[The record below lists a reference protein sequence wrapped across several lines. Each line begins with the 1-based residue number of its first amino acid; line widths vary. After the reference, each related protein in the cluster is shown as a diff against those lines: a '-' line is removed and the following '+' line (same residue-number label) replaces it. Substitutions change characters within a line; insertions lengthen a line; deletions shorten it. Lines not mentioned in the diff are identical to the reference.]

1 MEGVGL
7 LHSET
12 DAIGGLGAGIPKV
25 ESNQK
30 IMTPL
35 MRRKRLSDITNLTSI
50 GRSPRSKAAD
60 QEMAKVVPAV
70 SAKDY
75 ISQLLTENS
84 ALLTIIEEKN
94 KIIEMNDIELQKV
107 RFMLQKAH
115 QQNAQ
120 FAQANSQMLAEFNL
134 GKDRLKAMHH
144 ELGCMTANLK
154 AKTLELEDVKKL
166 YKQQK
171 QLDKKIGIE
180 FKENKDML
188 AEFVP
193 DAFHPAGCQK
203 TSSANRKRTLRSRSL
218 GTTTVIHQVPAKEKS
233 ENRRRSLRRRSSNLK
248 AELCEPT
255 EELFEIEDIK
265 FPIRSLTSDH
275 MNEEIFVK
283 LDSSSAKPTSVA
295 IPNPVKVEVQ
305 EEESSPRY
313 QNQGSRRSSLGRPM
327 RRAVEKVSSYREVPL
342 NVKMR
347 RDD

>member
-7 LHSET
+7 FHSET
-12 DAIGGLGAGIPKV
+12 DAIGGLGAGIPKG

-35 MRRKRLSDITNLTSI
+35 IRRKRLSDITNLTSI
-50 GRSPRSKAAD
+50 GRSPRSKAED

-70 SAKDY
+70 SAKGY

-84 ALLTIIEEKN
+84 ALLKIIEEKN
-94 KIIEMNDIELQKV
+94 KIIEMNGIELHKV

-134 GKDRLKAMHH
+134 GKDRLKAMQH
-144 ELGCMTANLK
+144 ELGCMTAALRV
-154 AKTLELEDVKKL
+154 KTLELKEATKL
-166 YKQQK
+166 YKQHK
-171 QLDKKIGIE
+171 QLDKKISIE
-180 FKENKDML
+180 FKENKNMM

-193 DAFHPAGCQK
+193 DAFHPARYQK
-203 TSSANRKRTLRSRSL
+203 TSGANRKRTLRSRSL
-218 GTTTVIHQVPAKEKS
+218 GTATVIHPVPAKEKS
-233 ENRRRSLRRRSSNLK
+233 ESRRRSLRRRSSNLK
-248 AELCEPT
+248 AKLCEPT

-265 FPIRSLTSDH
+265 FPIRSLTGDRMHEDIS
-275 MNEEIFVK
+275 VQ
-283 LDSSSAKPTSVA
+283 LDSSSAKSTSDA
-295 IPNPVKVEVQ
+295 ILNPVKVEVQ
-305 EEESSPRY
+305 EERSSPQD

-327 RRAVEKVSSYREVPL
+327 RRAVERVSSYKEVPL

>member
-12 DAIGGLGAGIPKV
+12 DAIGGLGAGVPKV

-35 MRRKRLSDITNLTSI
+35 IRRKRLSDITNLTSI
-50 GRSPRSKAAD
+50 GRSPRAKAED
-60 QEMAKVVPAV
+60 REMAKVVPTV

-84 ALLTIIEEKN
+84 ALLKIIEEKN
-94 KIIEMNDIELQKV
+94 KIIEMNGIELQKV

-134 GKDRLKAMHH
+134 GKDRLKAMQH
-144 ELGCMTANLK
+144 ELGCMTVTLK
-154 AKTLELEDVKKL
+154 AKILELEDVKKL

-171 QLDKKIGIE
+171 QQDKKIGIE
-180 FKENKDML
+180 LKENKNTL
-188 AEFVP
+188 AEVVP
-193 DAFHPAGCQK
+193 DAFHPASYQK
-203 TSSANRKRTLRSRSL
+203 ISGANRKRTLRSRSL
-218 GTTTVIHQVPAKEKS
+218 GTTTVTHQVPAKDKS
-233 ENRRRSLRRRSSNLK
+233 ENRRSLRRRSSNPK

-265 FPIRSLTSDH
+265 FPIRSLV
-275 MNEEIFVK
+275 NEEISVQ
-283 LDSSSAKPTSVA
+283 LDSSSAKPTSIA

-305 EEESSPRY
+305 EERSSPRD
-313 QNQGSRRSSLGRPM
+313 QNQGSRRSSIGRPM
-327 RRAVEKVSSYREVPL
+327 RRAVEKVSSYKEVPL